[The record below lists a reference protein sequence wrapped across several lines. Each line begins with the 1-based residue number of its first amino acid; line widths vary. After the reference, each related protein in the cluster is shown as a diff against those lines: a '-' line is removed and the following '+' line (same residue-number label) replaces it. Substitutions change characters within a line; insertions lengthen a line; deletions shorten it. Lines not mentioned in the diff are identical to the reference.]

1 VPTQDLAKIKVPV
14 LVLHHIRDA
23 CKNCTPYEAK
33 NIAGELKG
41 APITRTVL
49 VSGGDG
55 ASGDP
60 CEALHYHGFIGMER
74 DAVDLIANWV
84 IHPSM

>member
-1 VPTQDLAKIKVPV
+1 LAKIKVPV
-14 LVLHHIRDA
+14 LVLHHERDT
-23 CKNCTPYEAK
+23 CKICTPYEAK
-33 NIAGELKG
+33 DITNGLKNS
-41 APITRTVL
+41 PIKKLVL
-49 VSGGDG
+49 VSGGNG